1 MTRRSQPVKV
11 SKRRQ
16 WAIVGAVL
24 LVVAI
29 AAAIWLDTVGDDLDC
44 TADRQDAIETGR
56 TPPDCE

>member
-1 MTRRSQPVKV
+1 M

-24 LVVAI
+24 LVIAI

-44 TADRQDAIETGR
+44 TADRQDAIETGQ
-56 TPPDCE
+56 TPPDCEMTA